1 MNKLMIVA
9 AIAAVSMLTGCQS
22 VFEVTKNPESVHPI
36 EKVVQVNGQD
46 QVIVER
52 YEKSSGGYN
61 GYYRAPLWSTEH
73 IKGVKASVKTD
84 GTFDLGIQ
92 DYQKDFSTN
101 AVTMT
106 REMFS
111 GSAQLATAIGDAYVK
126 IAGGGA
132 QADTVNKVIAKAY
145 NLFKSSGGDETKA
158 TVTTDPSSGTLK
170 VSDGTTCVTC
180 DRSGN
185 CTAGACSTGTCPTG
199 NCSDAPASN

>member
-22 VFEVTKNPESVHPI
+22 VFEVTKKPESVHPI

-46 QVIVER
+46 KVIVER

-92 DYQKDFSTN
+92 DYQKELSTN
-101 AVTMT
+101 AVNMT

-111 GSAQLATAIGDAYVK
+111 GGAQLATAIGDAYCK

-132 QADTVNKVIAKAY
+132 QADTVLNVASKAVKM
-145 NLFKSSGGDETKA
+145 FTDKGGDATKA
-158 TVTTDPSSGTLK
+158 TVTTDEAAKTLK
-170 VSDGTTCVTC
+170 ISDGTTCVEC
-180 DRSGN
+180 SE
-185 CTAGACSTGTCPTG
+185 AGVCKDCQV
-199 NCSDAPASN
+199 PAAQ